1 MTGVSLPWMGMAGG
15 VLGASLLGS
24 VHCAAMCGGFVCW
37 YGGGEGA
44 HEGGARLRDHALYNG
59 GRLAAYLLL
68 GAVAGALGG
77 AVTAAGEQAGVQ
89 RGAMLLA
96 GALMVGWAVAALAA
110 RRGVSLAQLP
120 VPAGWQRALGRVL
133 HLARRQPVGVRALL
147 TGLLTTLLPCGW
159 LYVFV
164 ATAGGT
170 GSVAGGMAL
179 MALFWLGTVP
189 ALLAVGVGAQRL
201 LLPLRRRFPAAGPA
215 VVLTLG
221 VIALAGRL
229 APLVTSGAPSHAG
242 HGPAVHGPAAH
253 SPAGHAPSAPAPT
266 APVAPASTHTH
277 APTP

>member
-1 MTGVSLPWMGMAGG
+1 
-15 VLGASLLGS
+15 
-24 VHCAAMCGGFVCW
+24 
-37 YGGGEGA
+37 
-44 HEGGARLRDHALYNG
+44 
-59 GRLAAYLLL
+59 
-68 GAVAGALGG
+68 
-77 AVTAAGEQAGVQ
+77 
-89 RGAMLLA
+89 
-96 GALMVGWAVAALAA
+96 MVGWAVAALAA

-133 HLARRQPVGVRALL
+133 HHASAQPVGVRALL

-201 LLPLRRRFPAAGPA
+201 LLPLRRRFPAAAPA

-221 VIALAGRL
+221 VLALAGRL
-229 APLVTSGAPSHAG
+229 APLAAPGSIPHAAHAPAVASPSA
-242 HGPAVHGPAAH
+242 HGPATSPHAH
-253 SPAGHAPSAPAPT
+253 
-266 APVAPASTHTH
+266 
-277 APTP
+277 TP

>member
-1 MTGVSLPWMGMAGG
+1 MTGVSLPWVGMAGG

-37 YGGGEGA
+37 YGGGEGG
-44 HEGGARLRDHALYNG
+44 HQGGARLHDHALYNG

-89 RGAMLLA
+89 QGAVLLA
-96 GALMVGWAVAALAA
+96 GTLIVGWAVAALAA

-120 VPAGWQRALGRVL
+120 VPAGWQRVLGRVL
-133 HLARRQPVGVRALL
+133 QQARLQPVGVRALL

-179 MALFWLGTVP
+179 MAIFWLGTVP
-189 ALLAVGVGAQRL
+189 ALLAVGMGAQRL

-221 VIALAGRL
+221 VLALAGRL
-229 APLVTSGAPSHAG
+229 APLVTPGAASHA
-242 HGPAVHGPAAH
+242 AHGPAA
-253 SPAGHAPSAPAPT
+253 SGPSGHKPTAPAP
-266 APVAPASTHTH
+266 AAPAPPASSHPQTHTH
-277 APTP
+277 THTP

>member
-1 MTGVSLPWMGMAGG
+1 MTGVSLPWLGMAGG

-37 YGGGEGA
+37 YGGDGA
-44 HEGGARLRDHALYNG
+44 ARLREHALYNG
-59 GRLAAYLLL
+59 GRLLAYLLL
-68 GAVAGALGG
+68 GAVAGALGS
-77 AVTAAGEQAGVQ
+77 AVTSAGEQAGVP
-89 RGAMLLA
+89 RGATVLA
-96 GALMVGWAVAALAA
+96 GALMVGWALATLAA

-133 HLARRQPVGVRALL
+133 HHAGAQPVGVRALL

-170 GSVAGGMAL
+170 GSVGGGMTL

-189 ALLAVGVGAQRL
+189 ALLAMGVGAQRL
-201 LLPLRRRFPAAGPA
+201 LLPLRRRFPAAAPA

-221 VIALAGRL
+221 VLALAGRL
-229 APLVTSGAPSHAG
+229 APLATPGASTHAA
-242 HGPAVHGPAAH
+242 HAPAAAPPAAPDPGPAAH
-253 SPAGHAPSAPAPT
+253 
-266 APVAPASTHTH
+266 THT
-277 APTP
+277 P

>member
-1 MTGVSLPWMGMAGG
+1 MTALSLPWLGMAGG
-15 VLGASLLGS
+15 VLAASLVGS

-44 HEGGARLRDHALYNG
+44 HDGGARLRDHALYNG

-68 GAVAGALGG
+68 GAMAGALGG
-77 AVTAAGEQAGVQ
+77 AVTAAGERAGVP
-89 RGAMLLA
+89 RAALLLA
-96 GALMVGWAVAALAA
+96 GALMVGWAAAALAA

-133 HLARRQPVGVRALL
+133 HGARRQPVAVRALL
-147 TGLLTTLLPCGW
+147 TGLLTALLPCGW

-164 ATAGGT
+164 ATAGGA

-179 MALFWLGTVP
+179 MAVFWLGTVP
-189 ALLAVGVGAQRL
+189 ALLTVGMGAQRL
-201 LLPLRRRFPAAGPA
+201 LLPLRRRFPAMGPA
-215 VVLTLG
+215 VVLALG

-242 HGPAVHGPAAH
+242 HGPAPYGPAAH

-266 APVAPASTHTH
+266 APVAPASSHTH
-277 APTP
+277 AHMP

>member
-1 MTGVSLPWMGMAGG
+1 MTGVSLPWLGMAGG
-15 VLGASLLGS
+15 ILGASLLGS

-37 YGGGEGA
+37 YGGN
-44 HEGGARLRDHALYNG
+44 GGARLRDHALYNG
-59 GRLAAYLLL
+59 GRLLAYLLL
-68 GAVAGALGG
+68 GAVAGLLGG

-89 RGAMLLA
+89 RGAMLVA

-133 HLARRQPVGVRALL
+133 HHASAQPVGVRALL

-201 LLPLRRRFPAAGPA
+201 LLPLRRRFPAAAPA

-221 VIALAGRL
+221 VLALAGRL
-229 APLVTSGAPSHAG
+229 APLAAPGSIPHAAHAPAVALPAA
-242 HGPAVHGPAAH
+242 HGPATSPHAH
-253 SPAGHAPSAPAPT
+253 
-266 APVAPASTHTH
+266 
-277 APTP
+277 TP